1 MPNHERS
8 SEFKRLS
15 VFGHPLVIRHSCF
28 VIFHLRNFNHFPAEC
43 VTDFANGIRE
53 LALRDCNI
61 ICDDVV
67 NYKIEKDQTA
77 FFFFNPFDE
86 VVMLKV
92 VKNILSSLKE
102 HERKIY
108 VIYANPVHKE
118 IFLSAGFEEDFY
130 LKKLHYLELSILL
143 KEPGV

>member
-1 MPNHERS
+1 MAY
-8 SEFKRLS
+8 
-15 VFGHPLVIRHSCF
+15 
-28 VIFHLRNFNHFPAEC
+28 IFSDLF
-43 VTDFANGIRE
+43 I
-53 LALRDCNI
+53 
-61 ICDDVV
+61 
-67 NYKIEKDQTA
+67 
-77 FFFFNPFDE
+77 FFFASIVFQLDCAAKFDE
-86 VVMLKV
+86 KFFYHPMGE